1 MEFQT
6 YYMESNNCY
15 LIEWADII
23 ANAIYKKYNSN
34 VDEYYKQIKPFIIF
48 ESKFPSKTFGTE
60 TQKN

>member
-1 MEFQT
+1 
-6 YYMESNNCY
+6 MESNKCY